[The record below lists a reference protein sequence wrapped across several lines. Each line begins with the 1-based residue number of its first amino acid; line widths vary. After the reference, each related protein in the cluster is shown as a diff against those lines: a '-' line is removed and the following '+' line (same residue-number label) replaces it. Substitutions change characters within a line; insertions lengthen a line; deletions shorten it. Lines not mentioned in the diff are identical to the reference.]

1 MIPNKCKNCE
11 AESLFWFADVYN
23 SGHAVDGRLRS
34 SEVVPIFVLG
44 CEECSETIMVV
55 DASEIAIILND
66 NKEFMLN
73 KTINSRM

>member
-1 MIPNKCKNCE
+1 MIPNKCK
-11 AESLFWFADVYN
+11 AESLFWYADVRN
-23 SGHAVDGRLRS
+23 CGHVQNGRLRLN
-34 SEVVPIFVLG
+34 EIAPIFVLG